1 MQPLFMVVTQHQLE
15 HHNDII
21 INININNIDMN
32 IKHKVSS
39 NIRDRA
45 TSFNNSEY
53 SYRQGKAMIGTG
65 SD

>member
-1 MQPLFMVVTQHQLE
+1 MQPLLMVVTQHQLE
-15 HHNDII
+15 RHNDII
-21 INININNIDMN
+21 INININNINMN

-45 TSFNNSEY
+45 TSFNNS
-53 SYRQGKAMIGTG
+53 YRQGKAMIGTG